1 MFDGSFV
8 QNLDPMNI
16 TSKRRN
22 PVIADIFSRLRLM
35 ERRGSGFKKIVEDYH
50 AYSVSEK
57 QAPQFR
63 SDNHDFFIILSNL
76 NYGQDGMEYIEKTT
90 PETTPETTQ
99 KTTQKASDL
108 ILSLISKNGTLTRKQ
123 LADKTRLTED
133 GVKWNL
139 NQLRKTGIIRRVG
152 PNKGGHWE
160 IIEKD
165 ID

>member
-1 MFDGSFV
+1 MFLFV
-8 QNLDPMNI
+8 IILNI
-16 TSKRRN
+16 VVKYMFTSMM
-22 PVIADIFSRLRLM
+22 IFW
-35 ERRGSGFKKIVEDYH
+35 K
-50 AYSVSEK
+50 SVLLVVCSMTLLYTT
-57 QAPQFR
+57 
-63 SDNHDFFIILSNL
+63 LSNL

-165 ID
+165 IDSQSLS

>member
-1 MFDGSFV
+1 MAWSI
-8 QNLDPMNI
+8 Q
-16 TSKRRN
+16 
-22 PVIADIFSRLRLM
+22 
-35 ERRGSGFKKIVEDYH
+35 KK
-50 AYSVSEK
+50 
-57 QAPQFR
+57 QP
-63 SDNHDFFIILSNL
+63 
-76 NYGQDGMEYIEKTT
+76 
-90 PETTPETTQ
+90 PETTQ

>member
-1 MFDGSFV
+1 MAWSI
-8 QNLDPMNI
+8 Q
-16 TSKRRN
+16 K
-22 PVIADIFSRLRLM
+22 
-35 ERRGSGFKKIVEDYH
+35 
-50 AYSVSEK
+50 
-57 QAPQFR
+57 
-63 SDNHDFFIILSNL
+63 
-76 NYGQDGMEYIEKTT
+76 NY
-90 PETTPETTQ
+90 P
-99 KTTQKASDL
+99 KASDL

>member
-1 MFDGSFV
+1 MFLFV
-8 QNLDPMNI
+8 
-16 TSKRRN
+16 
-22 PVIADIFSRLRLM
+22 
-35 ERRGSGFKKIVEDYH
+35 
-50 AYSVSEK
+50 
-57 QAPQFR
+57 
-63 SDNHDFFIILSNL
+63 IILNIVVKYMFTSMMIFWKSVLLVVCSMTLLYTTLPNL

>member
-1 MFDGSFV
+1 M
-8 QNLDPMNI
+8 
-16 TSKRRN
+16 
-22 PVIADIFSRLRLM
+22 
-35 ERRGSGFKKIVEDYH
+35 
-50 AYSVSEK
+50 
-57 QAPQFR
+57 
-63 SDNHDFFIILSNL
+63 
-76 NYGQDGMEYIEKTT
+76 
-90 PETTPETTQ
+90 
-99 KTTQKASDL
+99 

-139 NQLRKTGIIRRVG
+139 DRLRKTGIIRRVG

>member
-1 MFDGSFV
+1 M
-8 QNLDPMNI
+8 
-16 TSKRRN
+16 
-22 PVIADIFSRLRLM
+22 
-35 ERRGSGFKKIVEDYH
+35 
-50 AYSVSEK
+50 
-57 QAPQFR
+57 
-63 SDNHDFFIILSNL
+63 
-76 NYGQDGMEYIEKTT
+76 
-90 PETTPETTQ
+90 
-99 KTTQKASDL
+99 